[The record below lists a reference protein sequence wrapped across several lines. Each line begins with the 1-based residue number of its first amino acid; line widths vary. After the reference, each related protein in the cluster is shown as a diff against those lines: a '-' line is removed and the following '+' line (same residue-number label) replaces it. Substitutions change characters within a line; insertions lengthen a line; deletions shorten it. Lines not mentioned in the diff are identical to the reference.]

1 MAYELK
7 VIKPIASEEHCS
19 LTFELKTVEDGQGAY
34 YISGNFNNW
43 QAGDWRY
50 KLQPVA
56 PGKYRVPLS
65 IAPSTGVIAYKYTR
79 GSWDTVELN
88 VNGASIGNRYTT
100 VGAGVVRDF
109 VPRWRKVSQMHNES
123 FLPKKHI
130 ISESFEIPQLIKT
143 RRITALLPYDYDHSD
158 KRYPVLYLQDGQNL
172 FDDFAPFGN
181 WGIDKKL
188 AQLVEAGMGDIII
201 VAIDHAEEERIEE
214 FTPAHPT
221 KLGRGEGKKYVRFL
235 ADTLKPYIDR
245 NFRTLPEKEF
255 TGIGGSSM
263 GGLISIYAALMYPEV
278 YSRILLFS
286 PSLWVDPNIYFNL
299 PRFIDA
305 EQAKW
310 YLYGGGQE
318 GSGMIKHLEW
328 LKDIL
333 QQQGQVEGQDFLL
346 SIDPNGQH
354 NEYRWGLE
362 FPKAVQWLFFDN
374 Q

>member
-1 MAYELK
+1 MAYELNLT
-7 VIKPIASEEHCS
+7 KPIARQGQST
-19 LTFELKTVEDGQGAY
+19 LKIELKTVEDGEGAY

-43 QAGDWRY
+43 QAGDSRY
-50 KLQPVA
+50 RLQFMA
-56 PGKYRVPLS
+56 PGKYQVFLPTSQLQ
-65 IAPSTGVIAYKYTR
+65 GVIAYKFNR
-79 GSWDTVELN
+79 GSWDTVELYA
-88 VNGASIGNRYTT
+88 NGANRGNRYAT
-100 VGAGVVRDF
+100 AASGVVKDF
-109 VPRWRKVSQMHNES
+109 VPRWRKVSLMYNES

-143 RRITALLPYDYDHSD
+143 RRITALLPYDYDHSE

-172 FDDFAPFGN
+172 FDDYAPFGN

-188 AQLVEAGMGDIII
+188 AQLVEAGMGEIII

-214 FTPAHPT
+214 FTPSHPT

-235 ADTLKPYIDR
+235 ADTLKPYIDKH
-245 NFRTLPEKEF
+245 FRTLPEKEY

-305 EQAKW
+305 EKAKW

-318 GSGMIKHLEW
+318 GSGMVKHLEW

-333 QQQGQVEGQDFLL
+333 QQQGQIEGKDFLL
-346 SIDPNGQH
+346 AIDPEGQH

-362 FPKAVQWLFFDN
+362 FPKAVEWLFFNN